1 MSNSVPP
8 LEWCDYSFTP
18 KGRNK
23 EVKML
28 VLCVFT
34 SGIEETQN
42 DINASQCLPPCLVLM
57 LLFQASVSYS
67 VFALRSFA
75 FMG

>member
-1 MSNSVPP
+1 
-8 LEWCDYSFTP
+8 
-18 KGRNK
+18 
-23 EVKML
+23 ML